1 MAKRINLLSLLVI
14 AAGGA
19 VLARPAPA
27 SATYYD
33 PWGTHIESCCT
44 AYDGYG
50 RVLSQCCSSTGCWI
64 TRYQCLPLA

>member
-1 MAKRINLLSLLVI
+1 MAKRINLLALLVI

-33 PWGTHIESCCT
+33 PWRTHIESCCT
-44 AYDGYG
+44 AYDGWG
-50 RVLSQCCSSTGCWI
+50 RTVQQCCSNNGCYI
-64 TRYQCLPLA
+64 TKGLCTPLA